1 MSQTPTTETARSI
14 LVPIDFST
22 VSSEALLFA
31 GQLAESS
38 SQSLIV
44 VHVVHDDTH
53 RRYIYSRRNESEQIL
68 PINEIAERML
78 KNFMADIREQHP
90 DSVVLENAVEMVVS
104 GLPATRIAEIA
115 NLTGADLIVMGG
127 NSPSWLSKLIAGS
140 VSNKVIRK
148 SLVPVT
154 IVRLNG
160 TVREHTGIDV
170 HQIGAAEPSQVSAP
184 G

>member
-1 MSQTPTTETARSI
+1 MSQTPTTETAHPI

-78 KNFMADIREQHP
+78 KDFMADIREQHP
-90 DSVVLENAVEMVVS
+90 DSAVLENAVEMVIS
-104 GLPATRIAEIA
+104 GLPATRIPEIA
-115 NLTGADLIVMGG
+115 TLTGADLIVMGG
-127 NSPSWLSKLIAGS
+127 NSPGWLSKLIAGS
-140 VSNKVIRK
+140 VSSKVIRR
-148 SLVPVT
+148 SVVPVT

-170 HQIGAAEPSQVSAP
+170 HQIGAEEPFQASVP